1 MPIVDIKGIG
11 QAKFP
16 DGMDT
21 SQIRDFLRQKY
32 SQRAINGQSD
42 ALSPQPN
49 TVAAYNPSLV
59 DKIGSGIASGLTS
72 TGLISDNY
80 RAQQIGKNI
89 SSIGEF
95 LPGVGDATAG
105 DEFGRAVAKGDK
117 TGIALSALG
126 VIPVVG
132 DTLKKAVNV
141 AKKNYDIAFKPL
153 QAEYKLAS
161 AARKSEILQEARV
174 LRQPLDFAQSE
185 LTRSGLNN
193 TPTKAAEKITKE
205 PNKTFKGK
213 VFHQTSEDFEDFDL
227 SKGADGTAWF
237 TGDKKNF
244 TNPESSASAAS
255 GKGRILEREVE
266 LKKVAGFKEL
276 DQFSVDELRQQ
287 GYDGAMLDGDI
298 QVFDQKAIKQ
308 SLPMGEVKQ
317 VTSYNDM
324 FDFTPEQMA
333 QQLRSSKP
341 DNVING
347 VYIEQT
353 KFGEKRFNPDG
364 SVEIVKGGE
373 VLRRIEPQDADMA
386 YKNKIMKN
394 EGEKPE
400 VKAAQEKRKA
410 EFDAERIKQQA
421 QEAESY
427 KMQHTAP
434 TREDNPSGDDL
445 TDTFGSDIYT
455 GNALQYFG
463 TGSSYDNKAIKV
475 IQGMKGKP
483 EKAVTIYRAVPSNV
497 KSINSSDWV
506 TTTKEYAQDHM
517 EGEEGWHILSKK
529 VKAKDIA
536 TDGNSIHEFG
546 YDPAN

>member
-21 SQIRDFLRQKY
+21 NQIRDFLRQKY

-42 ALSPQPN
+42 ALAPQPN
-49 TVAAYNPSLV
+49 TVAPYNPSLV
-59 DKIGSGIASGLTS
+59 DKIGGGIADTLTS

-161 AARKSEILQEARV
+161 AARRSEILQEARV

-255 GKGRILEREVE
+255 GKGRVLEREVE

-298 QVFDQKAIKQ
+298 QVFDQKSIKKAMPTSETERQTLDQLSNNISETKGVKSLSLLEDRGGDMVLNKIIIDKESRGGGVGAKAISKMTKYADNEGKIIKLDVGQ
-308 SLPMGEVKQ
+308 KG
-317 VTSYNDM
+317 
-324 FDFTPEQMA
+324 DF
-333 QQLRSSKP
+333 
-341 DNVING
+341 
-347 VYIEQT
+347 
-353 KFGEKRFNPDG
+353 
-364 SVEIVKGGE
+364 GGE
-373 VLRRIEPQDADMA
+373 VTSPAKLKAFYKKLGFVENKG
-386 YKNKIMKN
+386 KNKDYEI
-394 EGEKPE
+394 
-400 VKAAQEKRKA
+400 
-410 EFDAERIKQQA
+410 
-421 QEAESY
+421 S
-427 KMQHTAP
+427 
-434 TREDNPSGDDL
+434 
-445 TDTFGSDIYT
+445 
-455 GNALQYFG
+455 
-463 TGSSYDNKAIKV
+463 
-475 IQGMKGKP
+475 QGM
-483 EKAVTIYRAVPSNV
+483 YRLPNKSN
-497 KSINSSDWV
+497 
-506 TTTKEYAQDHM
+506 
-517 EGEEGWHILSKK
+517 
-529 VKAKDIA
+529 
-536 TDGNSIHEFG
+536 
-546 YDPAN
+546 

>member
-1 MPIVDIKGIG
+1 MPIVDIKGVG
-11 QAKFP
+11 KAKFP
-16 DGMDT
+16 DGM
-21 SQIRDFLRQKY
+21 SAESIRDFLRAKY
-32 SQRAINGQSD
+32 SQQAVSGQSD
-42 ALSPQPN
+42 ILSPQPD
-49 TVAAYNPSLV
+49 TVAPYSPSLV
-59 DKIGSGIASGLTS
+59 DKIGGGIAGTLTKS
-72 TGLISDNY
+72 GLISDNY
-80 RAQQIGKNI
+80 RAQQIGKNL

-193 TPTKAAEKITKE
+193 TPTKAVEKITKE

-255 GKGRILEREVE
+255 GKGRILEREVD

-276 DQFSVDELRQQ
+276 DQFSVDELRQK
-287 GYDGAMLDGDI
+287 GYDGAVLDGDI

-308 SLPMGEVKQ
+308 SLPMDEVRFKA
-317 VTSYNDM
+317 TSSEAN
-324 FDFTPEQMA
+324 T
-333 QQLRSSKP
+333 
-341 DNVING
+341 
-347 VYIEQT
+347 
-353 KFGEKRFNPDG
+353 
-364 SVEIVKGGE
+364 
-373 VLRRIEPQDADMA
+373 DAMRDLLSDP
-386 YKNKIMKN
+386 
-394 EGEKPE
+394 G
-400 VKAAQEKRKA
+400 KAVNIGQEKGKKVKNGTSKLTSPYGSTRYVEYVNGEPVSALQVMSMDGKRAKIANIFTVESEQKKGIASRLLKRARKD
-410 EFDAERIKQQA
+410 FDSIEH
-421 QEAESY
+421 S
-427 KMQHTAP
+427 
-434 TREDNPSGDDL
+434 DDL
-445 TDTFGSDIYT
+445 TNEGARF
-455 GNALQYFG
+455 A
-463 TGSSYDNKAIKV
+463 
-475 IQGMKGKP
+475 
-483 EKAVTIYRAVPSNV
+483 
-497 KSINSSDWV
+497 NSV
-506 TTTKEYAQDHM
+506 ER
-517 EGEEGWHILSKK
+517 
-529 VKAKDIA
+529 
-536 TDGNSIHEFG
+536 
-546 YDPAN
+546 